1 MTYEDL
7 KKRYEEIQN
16 AENPEDAGALILSLQ
31 SDLNSIEEENYS
43 LKEKIKELES
53 DIVAKKERIDNLM
66 KRNEELRFSL
76 GKQYEESQSDE
87 KAEAEEIDRDKYE
100 IANLNELKDIL

>member
-1 MTYEDL
+1 MTYDEL
-7 KKRYEEIQN
+7 KKRFEEIQT

-31 SDLNSIEEENYS
+31 SDLARTDDENAE
-43 LKEKIKELES
+43 LKDKIKELES

-76 GKQYEESQSDE
+76 GRQYEESNKDE

>member
-1 MTYEDL
+1 MTYEEL
-7 KKRYEEIQN
+7 KKRFDEIQA

-31 SDLNSIEEENYS
+31 SDLNRVDEENFE
-43 LKEKIKELES
+43 LKEKVKDLEA

-66 KRNEELRFSL
+66 RRNEDLRFSL
-76 GKQYEESQSDE
+76 GEQYEKSNKDE

-100 IANLNELKDIL
+100 IANLNELKTIL

>member
-1 MTYEDL
+1 MTYEEL
-7 KKRYEEIQN
+7 KARYEEIQN

-43 LKEKIKELES
+43 LKEKIKDLES

-100 IANLNELKDIL
+100 IANLNELKEIL

>member
-1 MTYEDL
+1 MTYEEL
-7 KKRYEEIQN
+7 RTRYEEIQN

-31 SDLNSIEEENYS
+31 SDLNSVDEENYS
-43 LKEKIKELES
+43 LKEKIKDLES

-76 GKQYEESQSDE
+76 GKQYEESQSN
-87 KAEAEEIDRDKYE
+87 KKPEAEEIDRDKYE